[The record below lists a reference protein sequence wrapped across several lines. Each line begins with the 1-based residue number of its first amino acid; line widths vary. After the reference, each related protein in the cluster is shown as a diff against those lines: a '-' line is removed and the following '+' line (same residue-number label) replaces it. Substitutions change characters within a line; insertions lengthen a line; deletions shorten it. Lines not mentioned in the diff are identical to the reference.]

1 MSLSPASGRD
11 ELEARLRSF
20 GDRADVEIDIA
31 EAALILAAFDRPGV
45 SLSHYRQHLS
55 RLARDTADLG
65 ERHGATA
72 SLHGRVAALNAVM
85 LERYGYAGD
94 RLTYDDIQ
102 NANLMRVIDRRKG
115 LPVALG
121 ILYMHAGRAQG
132 WPIEGLTFPGHFLLR
147 LGLGGERAV
156 LDPFNGGA
164 LHGPRELREL
174 LGSVAGVGSELTP
187 AHTTAVSNR
196 DVLLRLQ
203 NNIKL
208 RLLQER
214 RPEAAL
220 GVLET
225 MLMIAPDHG
234 ELWREAGGL
243 HAHLGNLRAAAIAL
257 ETSLKLV
264 RDGPARQQAAALLQK
279 VKTRLN

>member
-1 MSLSPASGRD
+1 
-11 ELEARLRSF
+11 
-20 GDRADVEIDIA
+20 
-31 EAALILAAFDRPGV
+31 
-45 SLSHYRQHLS
+45 
-55 RLARDTADLG
+55 
-65 ERHGATA
+65 
-72 SLHGRVAALNAVM
+72 
-85 LERYGYAGD
+85 
-94 RLTYDDIQ
+94 
-102 NANLMRVIDRRKG
+102 MRVIDRRKG
-115 LPVALG
+115 LPVDLG

-132 WPIEGLTFPGHFLLR
+132 WPIEGLNFPGHFLLR
-147 LGLGGERAV
+147 LALRGERAI

-164 LHGPRELREL
+164 LRGPRALREL

-196 DVLLRLQ
+196 EVLLRLR

-243 HAHLGNLRAAAIAL
+243 HAHLGNLRAAAMAL
-257 ETSLKLV
+257 ENSLVLV
-264 RDGPARQQAAALLQK
+264 LNGPARQQAAALLRK
-279 VKTRLN
+279 VKARLN

>member
-1 MSLSPASGRD
+1 MSFSPASGRD

-20 GDRADVEIDIA
+20 GGRADAEIDIA

-45 SLSHYRQHLS
+45 PLSRYSQHLA
-55 RLARDTADLG
+55 RLARDTAELG
-65 ERHGATA
+65 ERHGAAA
-72 SLHGRVAALNAVM
+72 SLHGRIEALNAVM

-132 WPIEGLTFPGHFLLR
+132 WPIAGLNFPGHFLLR
-147 LGLGGERAV
+147 LGLGGKRAI

-164 LHGPRELREL
+164 LCGPRELREL
-174 LGSVAGVGSELTP
+174 LGSVAGVGSEPTP
-187 AHTTAVSNR
+187 AHTTAVSDR
-196 DVLLRLQ
+196 GVLLRLQ

-208 RLLQER
+208 LQLQER

-243 HAHLGNLRAAAIAL
+243 HARLGNLRAAARAL
-257 ETSLKLV
+257 EKSLELV
-264 RDGPARQQAAALLQK
+264 RDGPGRRQAAALLQT
-279 VKTRLN
+279 VKAQLN

>member
-1 MSLSPASGRD
+1 MSSPPASGRD

-20 GDRADVEIDIA
+20 AGRADAEMDIA
-31 EAALILAAFDRPGV
+31 EAALTLAAFDRPGV
-45 SLSHYRQHLS
+45 SLRHYRQHLS

-65 ERHGATA
+65 ERHGAAA
-72 SLHGRVAALNAVM
+72 SLHGRIEALNAVM

-121 ILYMHAGRAQG
+121 ILYMHAARAQG
-132 WPIEGLTFPGHFLLR
+132 WPIEGLNFPGHFLLR
-147 LGLGGERAV
+147 LELGGERAI

-164 LHGPRELREL
+164 LRGPHELREL
-174 LGSVAGVGSELTP
+174 LGSVAGAGSELTP
-187 AHTTAVSNR
+187 AHTTAVSDR
-196 DVLLRLQ
+196 GVLLRLQ

-208 RLLQER
+208 RQLQER

-225 MLMIAPDHG
+225 MLMFAPDHG
-234 ELWREAGGL
+234 ELWHETGGL
-243 HAHLGNLRAAAIAL
+243 HARLGNLRAAAVAL
-257 ETSLKLV
+257 ENSLELV
-264 RDGPARQQAAALLQK
+264 RDGPGRRQAAALLRK
-279 VKTRLN
+279 VKMRLN

>member
-1 MSLSPASGRD
+1 MSFSPASGRD

-20 GDRADVEIDIA
+20 GGRADAEIDIA
-31 EAALILAAFDRPGV
+31 EAALTLAAFDRPGV
-45 SLSHYRQHLS
+45 SLRHYRRHLT

-65 ERHGATA
+65 ERHGAAA
-72 SLHGRVAALNAVM
+72 SLHGRIEALNAVM

-132 WPIEGLTFPGHFLLR
+132 WPIEGLNFPGHFLLR
-147 LGLGGERAV
+147 LGLGGERAI

-164 LHGPRELREL
+164 LRGPRELREF
-174 LGSVAGVGSELTP
+174 LGSVAGAGSELTP
-187 AHTTAVSNR
+187 AHTTVASNR

-208 RLLQER
+208 RQLQER

-243 HAHLGNLRAAAIAL
+243 HARLGNLRAAAMAL
-257 ETSLKLV
+257 ENSLELV
-264 RDGPARQQAAALLQK
+264 RDGPGRRQAAALLRK